1 MLRVAN
7 HVHDRDLRCVELF
20 DHLLRRD
27 TNGTHEEAGLLLDD
41 DIDELRQLA
50 CETIA
55 GQVIKL
61 VEK

>member
-1 MLRVAN
+1 
-7 HVHDRDLRCVELF
+7 VELF

-27 TNGTHEEAGLLLDD
+27 TDGTHEEAGLLLDN

-55 GQVIKL
+55 CQFIKL